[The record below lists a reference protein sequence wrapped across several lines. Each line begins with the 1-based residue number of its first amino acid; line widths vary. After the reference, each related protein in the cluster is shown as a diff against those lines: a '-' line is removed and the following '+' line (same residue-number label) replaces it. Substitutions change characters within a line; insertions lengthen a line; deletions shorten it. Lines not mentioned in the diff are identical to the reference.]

1 MLSRPLHHFL
11 DSIFLRF
18 SGGDAIRADELRM
31 RATGSFLAF
40 IMVSYIPL
48 IAAVVLLMMNRPEPV
63 NVAVERDQLSA
74 IEAFA
79 TRYVDTYLK
88 DPSNT
93 AAIKQFYDGDVPAS
107 PLPAGGRALRA
118 SSALPGVFMDG
129 FQTYSVVVD
138 AEIPKAANPSNAA
151 ESNPMVFVR
160 LQVDISADHR
170 NYFRAFTLPH
180 ARPDRPSGVPV
191 ELSTQTVVS
200 EDRPIYNIVSGFL
213 SAMLTGQ
220 GDLAPYVAPGSG
232 LTAAQPPRFTT
243 MAIERIHTNNDLAN
257 SQNVPPK
264 ADGVEVTVRATMQTA
279 SGVLMPMDF
288 PLVMSVGG
296 GHWQVDRINDAPSI
310 LTPNDPDAPQQQTTT
325 PTTTTSTTK
334 PPQYTSNAT
343 PEGS

>member
-1 MLSRPLHHFL
+1 MLSRPLHRLL
-11 DSIFLRF
+11 DSIFLRV

-48 IAAVVLLMMNRPEPV
+48 VAAVALLMVNRPEPV

-74 IEAFA
+74 IEAYA

-107 PLPAGGRALRA
+107 ALPAGGRALRA
-118 SSALPGVFMDG
+118 SSALPGVYLDG

-138 AEIPKAANPSNAA
+138 AEIPKAANATNAA
-151 ESNPMVFVR
+151 SMVFVR

-191 ELSTQTVVS
+191 ELSTQTLVS

-220 GDLAPYVAPGSG
+220 GDLAPYVASGSG
-232 LTAAQPPRFTT
+232 LTASQPPRFTT
-243 MAIERIHTNNDLAN
+243 MEIERIQTNNDLAN

-264 ADGVEVTVRATMQTA
+264 ADGVEVTVRAVMQTA

-288 PLVMSVGG
+288 PLVMSVAG

-310 LTPNDPDAPQQQTTT
+310 LTPNDPESPQQSSTTV
-325 PTTTTSTTK
+325 PTTTSTTT
-334 PPQYTSNAT
+334 PPQYSPSTT
-343 PEGS
+343 PEGNS

>member
-1 MLSRPLHHFL
+1 MLSRPLHRFL

-40 IMVSYIPL
+40 IMISYIPL
-48 IAAVVLLMMNRPEPV
+48 IAAVALLMMNRPQPV
-63 NVAVERDQLSA
+63 NEAAERDQLSA
-74 IEAFA
+74 IEAYA

-107 PLPAGGRALRA
+107 ALPAGGRALRA
-118 SSALPGVFMDG
+118 SSALPGVYLDG

-138 AEIPKAANPSNAA
+138 AEIPKAANATNSA
-151 ESNPMVFVR
+151 SMVFVR

-170 NYFRAFTLPH
+170 NLFRAFTLPH

-191 ELSTQTVVS
+191 ELSTQTLVS
-200 EDRPIYNIVSGFL
+200 EDRPIYSIVSGFL

-220 GDLAPYVAPGSG
+220 GDLAPYIAAGSG

-243 MAIERIHTNNDLAN
+243 MAIERIQTNNDLAN

-264 ADGVEVTVRATMQTA
+264 ADGVEVTVRAVMQTA

-288 PLVMSVGG
+288 PLVMSVAG
-296 GHWQVDRINDAPSI
+296 GHWQVDRINDAPTI
-310 LTPNDPDAPQQQTTT
+310 LTPNDPDSPQQSTTT
-325 PTTTTSTTK
+325 PTTTTSTTR
-334 PPQYTSNAT
+334 PPQYTSSTT

>member
-1 MLSRPLHHFL
+1 M
-11 DSIFLRF
+11 
-18 SGGDAIRADELRM
+18 A
-31 RATGSFLAF
+31 
-40 IMVSYIPL
+40 
-48 IAAVVLLMMNRPEPV
+48 LLMVNRPEPV

-74 IEAFA
+74 IEAYA

-107 PLPAGGRALRA
+107 ALPAGGRALRA
-118 SSALPGVFMDG
+118 SSALPGVYLDG

-138 AEIPKAANPSNAA
+138 AEIPKAANATNAA
-151 ESNPMVFVR
+151 SMVFVR

-191 ELSTQTVVS
+191 ELSTQTLVS

-220 GDLAPYVAPGSG
+220 GDLAPYVASGSG
-232 LTAAQPPRFTT
+232 LTASQPPRFTT
-243 MAIERIHTNNDLAN
+243 MEIERIQTNNDLAN

-264 ADGVEVTVRATMQTA
+264 ADGVEVTVRAVMQTA

-288 PLVMSVGG
+288 PLVMSVAG

-310 LTPNDPDAPQQQTTT
+310 LTPNDPESPQQSSTTV
-325 PTTTTSTTK
+325 PTTTSTTT
-334 PPQYTSNAT
+334 PPQYSPSTT
-343 PEGS
+343 PEGNS

>member
-1 MLSRPLHHFL
+1 MLSRPLHRLL
-11 DSIFLRF
+11 DSIFLRV

-48 IAAVVLLMMNRPEPV
+48 VAAVALLMVNRPEPV

-74 IEAFA
+74 IEAYA

-107 PLPAGGRALRA
+107 ALPAGGRALRA
-118 SSALPGVFMDG
+118 SSALPGVYLDG

-138 AEIPKAANPSNAA
+138 AEIPKAANATNAA
-151 ESNPMVFVR
+151 SMVFVR

-191 ELSTQTVVS
+191 ELSTQTLVS

-220 GDLAPYVAPGSG
+220 GDLAPYVASGSG
-232 LTAAQPPRFTT
+232 LTASQPPRFTT
-243 MAIERIHTNNDLAN
+243 MEIERIQTNNDLAN

-264 ADGVEVTVRATMQTA
+264 ADGVEVTVRAVMQTA

-288 PLVMSVGG
+288 PLVMSVAG

-310 LTPNDPDAPQQQTTT
+310 LTPNDPESPQQSSTTV
-325 PTTTTSTTK
+325 PTTTSTTT
-334 PPQYTSNAT
+334 PPQYSPSTT
-343 PEGS
+343 PEGHS